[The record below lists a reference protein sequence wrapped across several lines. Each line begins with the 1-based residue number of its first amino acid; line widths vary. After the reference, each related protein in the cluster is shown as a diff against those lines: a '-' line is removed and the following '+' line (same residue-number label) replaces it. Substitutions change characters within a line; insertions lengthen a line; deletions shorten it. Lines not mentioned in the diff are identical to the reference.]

1 MTTPTANPAT
11 DKQIAFLTK
20 LISDKGLDIKIPEE
34 MTTKDASALID
45 EALEAP
51 RKKKGV
57 SLVKKAPVSL
67 IKKTPVQVVAAPVVE
82 PDPELVLVKEDAK
95 QDAVAAVIVALEAAI
110 AVLRNL

>member
-1 MTTPTANPAT
+1 MTTPTVNPAT

-20 LISDKGLDIKIPEE
+20 LITDKGLSIEVPEE
-34 MTTKDASALID
+34 MTTKEASALID

-67 IKKTPVQVVAAPVVE
+67 VKSAPMVAAPAEVS
-82 PDPELVLVKEDAK
+82 PEIVAVKDDAK
-95 QDAVAAVIVALEAAI
+95 RDAVAAVITALEAAI
-110 AVLRNL
+110 EVLRKL